1 MKSSSEFL
9 NASCSPYST
18 DSPKSKKTNSPT
30 SLSRSSSE
38 RTDLMNAFRQLRQSG
53 SLPRNHDDP
62 SRQESQSA
70 ARLPHGRSPR
80 PRNRA
85 TGCGASGCWR
95 DLPRATEKGRKERAA
110 AFLGGLKQL
119 GWIEGRNIRI
129 DIRWAAPGD
138 ATAVSLMARMSESNT
153 AGRPGNTINSRGWQ
167 KNLLGCR
174 FRCWR
179 RAG

>member
-1 MKSSSEFL
+1 MI
-9 NASCSPYST
+9 
-18 DSPKSKKTNSPT
+18 
-30 SLSRSSSE
+30 R
-38 RTDLMNAFRQLRQSG
+38 RQFITLLG
-53 SLPRNHDDP
+53 GAAAWPL
-62 SRQESQSA
+62 A
-70 ARLPHGRSPR
+70 ARGQKSEQMRRIGMLEGFAES
-80 PRNRA
+80 NRE
-85 TGCGASGCWR
+85 GQ
-95 DLPRATEKGRKERAA
+95 ERAS
-110 AFLGGLKQL
+110 AFLEGLKQL

-179 RAG
+179 RAGVNWRPRPRPPRLETGGWLLVAP